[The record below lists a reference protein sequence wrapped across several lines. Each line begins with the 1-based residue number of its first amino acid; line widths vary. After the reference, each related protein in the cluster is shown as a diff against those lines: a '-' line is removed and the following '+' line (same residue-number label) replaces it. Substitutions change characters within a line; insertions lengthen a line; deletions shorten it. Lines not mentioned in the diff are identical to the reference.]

1 MTNVTMIRD
10 PHIPTA
16 RPTRRFLADA
26 RQVVANPELYANR
39 PLLRRLAWATLMAGR
54 GCVVDQTRL
63 AAMPLEVGE

>member
-1 MTNVTMIRD
+1 MR
-10 PHIPTA
+10 HIHQPAIPAA

-54 GCVVDQTRL
+54 GCAVDQTRL